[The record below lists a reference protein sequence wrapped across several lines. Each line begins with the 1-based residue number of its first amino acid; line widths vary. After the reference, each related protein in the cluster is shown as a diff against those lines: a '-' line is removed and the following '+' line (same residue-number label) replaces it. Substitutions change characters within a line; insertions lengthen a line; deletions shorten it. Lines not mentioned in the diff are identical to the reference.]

1 MSPDQERTERG
12 VTQATP
18 LSTDRGGK
26 PPQPVDNDDDQPP
39 GSGRDLARAA
49 LADAR
54 KMRRI
59 GPPTGRDERRRAA
72 IRQAN
77 LARPG
82 GYSGAG
88 ADERDPQR
96 LSDVLSALL
105 AERGWAT
112 PVTEARLFA
121 DWAGLVG
128 EDIATHCEP
137 VSLRDGELRVAA
149 QSTAWATQLRLM
161 APNILAALRAELGPD
176 VVHRLHVTGP
186 VGPTWKH
193 GPRSTQSGRGPRD
206 TYG

>member
-1 MSPDQERTERG
+1 
-12 VTQATP
+12 
-18 LSTDRGGK
+18 
-26 PPQPVDNDDDQPP
+26 VDNSDDQAP
-39 GSGRDLARAA
+39 GTGRDLARAA

-88 ADERDPQR
+88 TDERDPQP
-96 LSDVLSALL
+96 LGDVLSALL

-112 PVTEARLFA
+112 PVTEAGVFA

-161 APNILAALRAELGPD
+161 ASNILAALRAELGPD
-176 VVHRLHVTGP
+176 VVRRLHVTGP

-193 GPRSTQSGRGPRD
+193 GPRSMHSGRGPRD

>member
-1 MSPDQERTERG
+1 MVENH
-12 VTQATP
+12 
-18 LSTDRGGK
+18 LSLWITTTVSR
-26 PPQPVDNDDDQPP
+26 P
-39 GSGRDLARAA
+39 GRGRDLARAA

-54 KMRRI
+54 KMRRV
-59 GPPTGRDERRRAA
+59 GPPAGRDERRRAA

-96 LSDVLSALL
+96 LGDVLSALL
-105 AERGWAT
+105 AERGWAA

-128 EDIATHCEP
+128 ADIATHCEP

-161 APNILAALRAELGPD
+161 ASSILAALRAELGPD
-176 VVHRLHVTGP
+176 VVRRLHVTGP

-193 GPRSTQSGRGPRD
+193 GVRSMHGGRGPRD